1 MKLKICFRLHDND
14 NLFPIQFTR
23 SIAARLRA
31 LFAEVL
37 LTIVGCGVDEVV
49 EADALLEGVLAT
61 DGAAVAV
68 VAVEAAVEFEVV
80 AAGTPDVADKMRYIK
95 AFAVNLLQWRENK
108 NEYKFRDLT
117 KKSI

>member
-1 MKLKICFRLHDND
+1 MKLKICFRLDDND

-49 EADALLEGVLAT
+49 EADALLEGVR
-61 DGAAVAV
+61 V
-68 VAVEAAVEFEVV
+68 VIVRLKTNQKKTLFLPKTSIPKQPYRNYSGSV
-80 AAGTPDVADKMRYIK
+80 
-95 AFAVNLLQWRENK
+95 
-108 NEYKFRDLT
+108 KFCAP
-117 KKSI
+117 KV